1 MVKLTDVLPACADE
15 PLDPRFPKSPSK
27 LKMYNE
33 AVEAYKREYE
43 RYSTDAFDSDLKGE
57 VHSAF

>member
-1 MVKLTDVLPACADE
+1 MIKWMDFVCEDE

-43 RYSTDAFDSDLKGE
+43 RYSTDAFDSDLKKGGM
-57 VHSAF
+57 